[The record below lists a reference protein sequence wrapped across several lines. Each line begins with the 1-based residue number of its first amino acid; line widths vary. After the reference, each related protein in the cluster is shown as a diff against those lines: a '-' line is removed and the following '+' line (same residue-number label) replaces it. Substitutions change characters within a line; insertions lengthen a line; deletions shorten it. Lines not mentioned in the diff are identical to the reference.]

1 MNRHGLTLVDSNV
14 LLRYI
19 LDDNVD
25 MAIVAEQII
34 EGGAWTRPEMLAEV
48 TFVLSRVYQAPRK
61 DVAAALNIIA
71 NHVLLE
77 PQDVCMAAINVF
89 ENSNLDFVD
98 CMMVAYRDCDSSNIF
113 TFDKGI
119 INYNK

>member
-1 MNRHGLTLVDSNV
+1 MNKYGLTLVDTNV
-14 LLRYI
+14 LLRYL
-19 LDDNVD
+19 LDDNEE
-25 MAIVAEQII
+25 MGIVAEQII

-48 TFVLSRVYQAPRK
+48 TFVLSRAYNTPRS

-77 PQDVCMAAINVF
+77 PQDVCMAAIKVF

-98 CMMVAYRDCDSSNIF
+98 CIMVAYRDFDNCKIF